1 VSTETATG
9 AMGRTLL
16 DPTGEH
22 APDRRELSARLEG
35 IEGRTIALLDISKA
49 RGDVYLDEVA
59 RLLEARG
66 AQVELFRKPTFT
78 KNAPIDLRHEIASK
92 AHAVVEALAD

>member
-1 VSTETATG
+1 MEIQTFEP
-9 AMGRTLL
+9 RTLL
-16 DPTGEH
+16 DPTGEQTPGH
-22 APDRRELSARLEG
+22 RELSARLDG
-35 IEGRTIALLDISKA
+35 VGGRTIALLDISKA
-49 RGDVYLDEVA
+49 RGDVYLDELA

-66 AQVELFRKPTFT
+66 AAVELFRKPTFT